1 MSPESEFGFLTQ
13 NELSAHINQVHYN
26 ITQFKYDKCAFQ
38 WAQNLNLVFFTQNEL
53 SAHINQVHYK
63 ITHSKCDECAF
74 QKLTELVYT
83 HMLSNPTQLTSW
95 LWQF

>member
-1 MSPESEFGFLTQ
+1 MSPESEPVFLLQ
-13 NELSAHINQVHYN
+13 NELSAHINQVHYK
-26 ITQFKYDKCAFQ
+26 ITHAKCDF
-38 WAQNLNLVFFTQNEL
+38 NDPRIRIKFFSQNEL

-83 HMLSNPTQLTSW
+83 HMLFNPTQLTS
-95 LWQF
+95 